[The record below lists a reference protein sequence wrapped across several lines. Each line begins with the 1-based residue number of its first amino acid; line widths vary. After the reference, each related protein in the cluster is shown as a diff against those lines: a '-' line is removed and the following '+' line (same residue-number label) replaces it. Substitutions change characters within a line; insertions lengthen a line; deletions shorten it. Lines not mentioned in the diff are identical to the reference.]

1 MKSLCTFYLL
11 LTCLS
16 CQTIRSVDVDKE
28 LNRVKEGKQEPAD
41 LPFNYYHLVDLD
53 TSYYSIISQ
62 FEDFDHEIIEKDLF
76 PQMANSPHN
85 DTLSLSQEYESVI
98 EVVNKSKKFNAF
110 INPEKLK
117 VMEPVAVSGEKA
129 LIKIDNT
136 TYLLE
141 LINSYTIG
149 ITYVASVFY
158 DGIPQ
163 SWLRKWERMQK
174 REARKK
180 KKKGSS

>member
-1 MKSLCTFYLL
+1 MKIEHVLLL
-11 LTCLS
+11 LTCFS

-28 LNRVKEGKQEPAD
+28 LNRVKEGKREPTD
-41 LPFNYYHLVDLD
+41 MLFNYYHLVDLD

-62 FEDFDHEIIEKDLF
+62 FEGFDDEIIQKDIL
-76 PQMANSPHN
+76 PQMVKQSHD
-85 DTLSLSQEYESVI
+85 DTLSLEKEYERVI
-98 EVVNKSKKFNAF
+98 QVVNKSKKFNSF
-110 INPEKLK
+110 INPQKLK
-117 VMEPVAVSGEKA
+117 VTEPVAVSGEKA
-129 LIKIDNT
+129 LIQIDNT

-141 LINSYTIG
+141 LINSSTIG